1 MNSQIELTIE
11 AIDIAE
17 AGRRAEHAIVAVPQT
32 NEDARK

>member
-17 AGRRAEHAIVAVPQT
+17 AGRRVQQEIVAVPQT
-32 NEDARK
+32 NVDAPK